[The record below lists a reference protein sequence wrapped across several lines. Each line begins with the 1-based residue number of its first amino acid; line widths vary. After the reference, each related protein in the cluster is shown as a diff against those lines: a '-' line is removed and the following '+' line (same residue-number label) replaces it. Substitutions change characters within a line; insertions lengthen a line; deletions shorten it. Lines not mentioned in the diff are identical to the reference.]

1 MELRVIR
8 MYSQDDFTIGA
19 LYSESKEGREFLC
32 FTLEDEHRD
41 EKVMGE
47 TRIPAGTYR
56 ITLRTVG
63 GFQQIQRQVSQNAQW
78 YALGKKRTWV

>member
-8 MYSQDDFTIGA
+8 MYSQDDFTLGA
-19 LYSESKEGREFLC
+19 LYLESKEGREFLC

-47 TRIPAGTYR
+47 TRIPAGGRNLSHYSAYR
-56 ITLRTVG
+56 RW
-63 GFQQIQRQVSQNAQW
+63 FP
-78 YALGKKRTWV
+78 